1 MTDEEIIEG
10 CGFGYCETVFT
21 GHYFVE
27 QLPDIGDI
35 ERLYIR
41 TTDNTLHRFDADL
54 GWVAIGGGGSVYW
67 DDINNKPTAF
77 PPSAHGHF
85 ADGITITGTGTT
97 ADPFVAVGGELAK
110 RFDYVSRNLYYR
122 GTAPAGSLDDA
133 PVWSSKKVEVLD
145 NGTIDNITEVT
156 NYKWTERNLI

>member
-27 QLPDIGDI
+27 QLPDIGDV

-85 ADGITITGTGTT
+85 ADGVTITGTGTT
-97 ADPFVAVGGELAK
+97 ADPFVAVGGGVTKEQE
-110 RFDYVSRNLYYR
+110 
-122 GTAPAGSLDDA
+122 SLI
-133 PVWSSKKVEVLD
+133 EVYKFQ
-145 NGTIDNITEVT
+145 
-156 NYKWTERNLI
+156 NYGLNF

>member
-27 QLPDIGDI
+27 QLPDIGDV

-54 GWVAIGGGGSVYW
+54 GWVAIGGGGSVDW
-67 DDINNKPTAF
+67 DDITNKPTEF
-77 PPSAHGHF
+77 PPSAHGHLDSEVQLTETYTGNL
-85 ADGITITGTGTT
+85 DGATT
-97 ADPFVAVGGELAK
+97 VKDTMDVLDAFVGGGVTKEQE
-110 RFDYVSRNLYYR
+110 
-122 GTAPAGSLDDA
+122 SLL
-133 PVWSSKKVEVLD
+133 EVYKFQ
-145 NGTIDNITEVT
+145 
-156 NYKWTERNLI
+156 NYGLNF